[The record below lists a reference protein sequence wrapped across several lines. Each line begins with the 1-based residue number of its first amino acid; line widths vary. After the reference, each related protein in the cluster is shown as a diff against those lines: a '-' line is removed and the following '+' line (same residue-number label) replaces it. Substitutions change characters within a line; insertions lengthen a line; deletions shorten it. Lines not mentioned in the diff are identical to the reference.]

1 MTIYLDR
8 ITTPPLLEVL
18 LAGVTGS
25 DVKFSDKIAVLLN
38 Y

>member
-8 ITTPPLLEVL
+8 ITTPSLLEVL
-18 LAGVTGS
+18 LAGVTES
-25 DVKFSDKIAVLLN
+25 DVKFNDNIVVLLN